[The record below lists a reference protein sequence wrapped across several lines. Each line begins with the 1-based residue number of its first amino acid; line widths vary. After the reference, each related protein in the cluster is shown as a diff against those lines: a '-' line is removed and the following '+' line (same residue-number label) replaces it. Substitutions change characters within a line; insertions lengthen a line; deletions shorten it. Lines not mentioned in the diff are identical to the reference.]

1 MGNYTLMIIAQTKT
15 KPPYGNRKAGL
26 GGILSGENQRPSQ
39 LLSGSY
45 KRTQAKVALIAAR
58 HRLRAGFFSFLS
70 NPDRLSAQIHLSRGP
85 FRGVALIC
93 IWLHSRG
100 SQQWHFPEL
109 FSD

>member
-45 KRTQAKVALIAAR
+45 ERTQLK
-58 HRLRAGFFSFLS
+58 
-70 NPDRLSAQIHLSRGP
+70 
-85 FRGVALIC
+85 
-93 IWLHSRG
+93 LH
-100 SQQWHFPEL
+100 
-109 FSD
+109 